1 MTEAEWLDIFSDNL
15 IDILNEQGYS
25 QEELAYET
33 NLSQSTISKYINK
46 KQMPSLKAI
55 INIAYALDCSIDELI
70 DFGEKIL

>member
-1 MTEAEWLDIFSDNL
+1 MTEAEWLDIFSNNL
-15 IDILNEQGYS
+15 IDMFNEQGYS

-46 KQMPSLKAI
+46 KQLPSLKAI

>member
-15 IDILNEQGYS
+15 IDMLNEQGYS
-25 QEELAYET
+25 QEELAYES

>member
-15 IDILNEQGYS
+15 IDMLNEQGYS

-55 INIAYALDCSIDELI
+55 INIAYALDCNIDELI

>member
-15 IDILNEQGYS
+15 IDMLNEQRYS
-25 QEELAYET
+25 QEELAYES

>member
-1 MTEAEWLDIFSDNL
+1 MTEAEWLNIFSDNL
-15 IDILNEQGYS
+15 IYMLNEYGYS

-33 NLSQSTISKYINK
+33 NLSQGTISKYINK

-55 INIAYALDCSIDELI
+55 INIAYALDCSIDELT

>member
-15 IDILNEQGYS
+15 MDMLNEQGYS

-55 INIAYALDCSIDELI
+55 INIAYALDCSIDEFI

>member
-1 MTEAEWLDIFSDNL
+1 MTEAEWLDIFSNNL
-15 IDILNEQGYS
+15 IDMLNEQGYS

-46 KQMPSLKAI
+46 KQLPSLKAI

>member
-1 MTEAEWLDIFSDNL
+1 MTEAEWLDIFSNNL
-15 IDILNEQGYS
+15 IDMLNEQGYS

-46 KQMPSLKAI
+46 KQLPSLKAI
-55 INIAYALDCSIDELI
+55 INIAYALDCGIDELI

>member
-15 IDILNEQGYS
+15 IDMLNEQGYS

>member
-1 MTEAEWLDIFSDNL
+1 MTEAEWLNIFSDNL
-15 IDILNEQGYS
+15 IDMLNEYGYS

-33 NLSQSTISKYINK
+33 NLSQGTISKYINK

-70 DFGEKIL
+70 DFGDTIL

>member
-1 MTEAEWLDIFSDNL
+1 MTETEWLDIFSNNL
-15 IDILNEQGYS
+15 IDVLNEQGYS

-55 INIAYALDCSIDELI
+55 INIAYTLDCSIDELI